1 MNATIPRILSTAV
14 GSALVVAMSGI
25 ATAQGGSPGGGIN
38 GGMNGTLGGFGGGSI
53 LWIALTILALG
64 LGIYAIVA
72 LQRTDSDRRDETAND
87 ALSTLRVRYAQGE
100 ISDEEFEEKRLRL
113 EDGA

>member
-1 MNATIPRILSTAV
+1 M
-14 GSALVVAMSGI
+14 G
-25 ATAQGGSPGGGIN
+25 
-38 GGMNGTLGGFGGGSI
+38 GGMNGTLGGFGGWSI

-72 LQRTDSDRRDETAND
+72 LQRTDSNRKDETAND
-87 ALSTLRVRYAQGE
+87 SLSTLRVRYARGE

-113 EDGA
+113 EDGI